1 MRPWAVPEG
10 GIVREGDGTMTA
22 WVTADGHC
30 FTRRAVKV
38 GLLQDGFWQVLDG
51 LKPGER
57 IAADGALF
65 MANALTTASQ

>member
-1 MRPWAVPEG
+1 
-10 GIVREGDGTMTA
+10 MTA
-22 WVTADGHC
+22 WVTADGHR

-51 LKPGER
+51 LNPGER

-65 MANALTTASQ
+65 MANALTTASR